1 MNSSTKILIVAL
13 VLAILANPFTG
24 WICYS
29 KGETK
34 GYSKASKDRATQT
47 YAAREQNVENIFNY
61 ASTKTFAL
69 LSWGRFHLFSIDG
82 AVTKPEVTQ
91 KIVKEEEPKEA
102 KK

>member
-1 MNSSTKILIVAL
+1 MNTSTKILIVAL

-47 YAAREQNVENIFNY
+47 YAAREQVIGNTFNY
-61 ASTKTFAL
+61 GTGKTFAL
-69 LSWGRFHLFSIDG
+69 FSWGRFHLLAFDSPAD
-82 AVTKPEVTQ
+82 KPVVTQ
-91 KIVKEEEPKEA
+91 QILKENSPQEVKK
-102 KK
+102 